1 MVGRP
6 KGSPNKKT
14 AARENALR
22 AVNAIGKTPLDV
34 MIAIMGKRGIPVELQ
49 LEAAAKAAP
58 YCHPRLLAAQFIDRT
73 GERAGAPRLSD
84 AELARALLLVIA
96 RGKDEM
102 AETIEGVVRHE

>member
-73 GERAGAPRLSD
+73 ERNGAPRLTD
-84 AELARALLLVIA
+84 AELARALLLVLA
-96 RGKDEM
+96 RGKDEVN
-102 AETIEGVVRHE
+102 EGPLIEG